1 MRKTA
6 CLILCTA
13 MMLGICRDAYA
24 RGGTYHH
31 SDFVPLRSI
40 EITKKPVN
48 ATVRRPHRA
57 THRR

>member
-1 MRKTA
+1 
-6 CLILCTA
+6 

-31 SDFVPLRSI
+31 SDFVPVRSI
-40 EITKKPVN
+40 EMTKKPAN
-48 ATVRRPHRA
+48 ATVRHPHRA